1 MDNNYILLSAPGAI
15 AAGSIILIYIKKI
28 KSKLKKFILRS
39 MGGKIEIP

>member
-1 MDNNYILLSAPGAI
+1 MENNYILLSGAG
-15 AAGSIILIYIKKI
+15 AVVAGSFLLVWIKKI